1 MVTQHCEVWQNAS
14 QYNCSYTNFHIA
26 AAADVLAIVILL
38 TNISLVPHAML
49 TQATSSK
56 LQVYPGHNQE
66 PTAREMCNTQ
76 QPWGKDYKRKRN
88 QNCHTTPERGYTNRC
103 TSGRTEITV
112 RAVFSRPC
120 QQYTMLVIGTQIKS
134 AAILRGGKGVSK
146 FFISINQKQDRC

>member
-1 MVTQHCEVWQNAS
+1 MVTQRCEVWQNAS
-14 QYNCSYTNFHIA
+14 QYNCFYTNFHIA

-56 LQVYPGHNQE
+56 PQATIKS

-76 QPWGKDYKRKRN
+76 QPWSKDYKRKRN
-88 QNCHTTPERGYTNRC
+88 QNRHTTPERGYTHMC
-103 TSGRTEITV
+103 TSGWTEITV